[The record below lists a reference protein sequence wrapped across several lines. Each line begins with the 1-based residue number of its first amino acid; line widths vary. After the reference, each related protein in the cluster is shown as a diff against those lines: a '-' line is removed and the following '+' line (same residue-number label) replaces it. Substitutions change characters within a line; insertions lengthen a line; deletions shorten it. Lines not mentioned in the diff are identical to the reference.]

1 MAEWMDNLEEGD
13 YRAALH
19 QLNDLLPL
27 FDALFVESNPIPVK
41 GAASMLGLMEANFRL
56 PLVPPAEKTMD
67 LLKETLKPFRGN

>member
-1 MAEWMDNLEEGD
+1 
-13 YRAALH
+13 
-19 QLNDLLPL
+19 
-27 FDALFVESNPIPVK
+27 VESNPIPVK